1 MEAAGGKKGHEDA
14 VRRVFRAVAE
24 HHRLHRFPLAV
35 RGAVD
40 PEVKRAAGDGSVGSK
55 AEQGLGAQHISEA
68 ITRIQKITEENVN
81 VSVEMTSGACPVGSQ
96 YVAGFPM
103 AYAYRFCVPGSP
115 LTHGVLRRQ
124 FIM

>member
-1 MEAAGGKKGHEDA
+1 MRAWTPLGGKKGHEDA

-55 AEQGLGAQHISEA
+55 AEQGLGAPVA
-68 ITRIQKITEENVN
+68 QK
-81 VSVEMTSGACPVGSQ
+81 GGR
-96 YVAGFPM
+96 
-103 AYAYRFCVPGSP
+103 AYAGPEHLARNG
-115 LTHGVLRRQ
+115 RQ
-124 FIM
+124 